1 MEGASA
7 RQVMSKAI
15 AGDGAAP
22 FCRIENFLAPGRCAR
37 LLELAVASK
46 PQFEAST
53 TTTGAKNYRRSA
65 VLYWPPGQLLS
76 IVGPIKSCMPF
87 VTRSLG
93 QKRFRVRKVEV
104 QVTAH
109 NDGDFFNVHTDNGDR
124 ITGRRVITFV
134 YYLHRVPRRF
144 AGGQLK
150 LFTRP
155 SRRAPVQIEPRN
167 NTIVFFRS
175 DREHAVRRTYCRS
188 RRFEDGRFTI
198 NGWICR

>member
-1 MEGASA
+1 
-7 RQVMSKAI
+7 MSKAI

-22 FCRIENFLAPGRCAR
+22 FCRIENFLAPGQCAR
-37 LLELAVASK
+37 LLALAVGSK
-46 PQFEAST
+46 SQFETST

-65 VLYWPPGQLLS
+65 VLYWPPERLLS
-76 IVGPIKSCMPF
+76 IVGPIRSCMPF

-93 QKRFRVRKVEV
+93 QRRFRVRKVEV

-144 AGGQLK
+144 AGGELK
-150 LFTRP
+150 LFTGAGRK
-155 SRRAPVQIEPRN
+155 APVEIEPRN

-175 DREHAVRRTYCRS
+175 DREHAVRRTRCRS